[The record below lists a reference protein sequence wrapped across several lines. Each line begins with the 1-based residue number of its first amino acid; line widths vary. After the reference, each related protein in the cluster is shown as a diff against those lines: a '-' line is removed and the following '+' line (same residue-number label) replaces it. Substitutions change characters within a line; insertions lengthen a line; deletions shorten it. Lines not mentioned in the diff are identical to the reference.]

1 MDVEG
6 ICYNICMPV
15 HGPNFRVLSPA
26 AWDRCIQEEQRGHI
40 SLRSSDRLYQDR
52 SVQVHCMMLA
62 QQRNCLT
69 THFIERIPLLSYA

>member
-40 SLRSSDRLYQDR
+40 SLRSSDRLYQDLALGSKLNR
-52 SVQVHCMMLA
+52 KIIFRISMCFSFQVSNL
-62 QQRNCLT
+62 QL
-69 THFIERIPLLSYA
+69 

>member
-26 AWDRCIQEEQRGHI
+26 AWDRCIQEEQHGHI
-40 SLRSSDRLYQDR
+40 SLRSSDRLYQDLALGSKLNR
-52 SVQVHCMMLA
+52 KIIFRISMCFSFQVSNL
-62 QQRNCLT
+62 QL
-69 THFIERIPLLSYA
+69 